1 MTNCH
6 IVKNTT
12 TTVNEMENCTDMAVP
27 IFLRGSAIGV
37 CNSENYNTLLEH
49 SADRFGKLEVLDN
62 CEGLMMRKQKQTRP
76 SVMEVSP

>member
-49 SADRFGKLEVLDN
+49 SADRFGNLKVLDN
-62 CEGLMMRKQKQTRP
+62 CEGLITTKKTP
-76 SVMEVSP
+76 